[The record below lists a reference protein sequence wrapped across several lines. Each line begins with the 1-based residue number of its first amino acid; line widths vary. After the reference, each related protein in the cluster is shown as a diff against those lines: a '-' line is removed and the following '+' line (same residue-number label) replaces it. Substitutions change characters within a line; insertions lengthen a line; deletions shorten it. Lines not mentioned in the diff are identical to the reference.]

1 MRALLD
7 AARITSTE
15 TVAAVVSLLAA
26 LAMPGCASEPT
37 PVTAS
42 DRPAAEA
49 ATAPRAGG
57 GAAPMTGDAA
67 PRDAGATNEAG
78 DGRPAAPWPPAPPA
92 GVVTD
97 WCIDGVTPLDVDCC
111 YTLPERPTRDLLVYL
126 HGVVPPG
133 RDSPQKTNFETVV
146 ANAARRAGAAAILPR
161 GWDDVAPK
169 RIARWWAWP
178 TNPGTFRQR
187 TPAFVARVAE
197 LRARLEA
204 LTGARFERV
213 WVAGSSSGA
222 YYAAALALH
231 GALPADGY
239 GAMSGGSG
247 GPTPELAGLP
257 PRPFY
262 VGFGRGDSVGPRA
275 RALGDALRAARWP
288 VKVAEHDVP
297 HGAREVYLD
306 EAFAFWRAAR

>member
-1 MRALLD
+1 MA
-7 AARITSTE
+7 
-15 TVAAVVSLLAA
+15 
-26 LAMPGCASEPT
+26 CATEPT
-37 PVTAS
+37 PPTATATS
-42 DRPAAEA
+42 PGQAFETAAAPGASGRTTIAAADGSAAQDAGTAPAAH
-49 ATAPRAGG
+49 
-57 GAAPMTGDAA
+57 
-67 PRDAGATNEAG
+67 G
-78 DGRPAAPWPPAPPA
+78 DGGEATTVRWPPPPPA

-97 WCIDGVTPLDVDCC
+97 WCIDAVTPLDVDCC
-111 YTLPERPTRDLLVYL
+111 YVLPEQPTRDLLVYL

-146 ANAARRAGAAAILPR
+146 ANASRRAGVAAIMPR
-161 GWDDVAPK
+161 GWNDVAPK
-169 RIARWWAWP
+169 RIAKWWAWP

-187 TPAFVARVAE
+187 TPAFVARVSE
-197 LRARLEA
+197 LRAKLQA
-204 LTGARFERV
+204 LTGVRFERV

-247 GPTPELAGLP
+247 GPTPALAGLA

-262 VGFGRGDSVGPRA
+262 VGFGRGDSVGPSA
-275 RALGDALRAARWP
+275 RALGDALRAAKWP
-288 VKVAEHDVP
+288 VQIAEHDVP

>member
-1 MRALLD
+1 LPE
-7 AARITSTE
+7 AARTRTTE
-15 TVAAVVSLLAA
+15 TLAAALAAPLLAA
-26 LAMPGCASEPT
+26 LATMACAGEPT

-42 DRPAAEA
+42 PGPPDETAA
-49 ATAPRAGG
+49 APRAGG
-57 GAAPMTGDAA
+57 APPRTGDAA
-67 PRDAGATNEAG
+67 GQDAGATNVAG
-78 DGRPAAPWPPAPPA
+78 EGSPTAPWPPAPPA

-97 WCIDGVTPLDVDCC
+97 WCIEAVTPLDVDCC
-111 YTLPERPTRDLLVYL
+111 YVLPERPTRDLLVYL

-133 RDSPQKTNFETVV
+133 RDSRQKTNFETVV
-146 ANAARRAGAAAILPR
+146 ANASRRAGVAAIMPR

-169 RIARWWAWP
+169 RIAKWWAWP
-178 TNPGTFRQR
+178 TNPGTFRRR
-187 TPAFVARVAE
+187 TPAFVARVTE

-204 LTGARFERV
+204 MTGARFERV

-247 GPTPELAGLP
+247 GPTPELAALA

-262 VGFGRGDSVGPRA
+262 VGFGRGDSVGPKA
-275 RALGDALRAARWP
+275 RALGDALRAAKWP
-288 VKVAEHDVP
+288 VQVAEHDVP

-306 EAFAFWRAAR
+306 EAFAFWRVVR